1 VHVCIVCACVG
12 IIPLVYIELVASVL
26 MFVLGIVLVI
36 GINNVSSFNST
47 YDGMT
52 LTFSCDM
59 LQHTVQYDVT

>member
-1 VHVCIVCACVG
+1 MKAESYVCVCMCALYVRVG

-47 YDGMT
+47 YDI
-52 LTFSCDM
+52 
-59 LQHTVQYDVT
+59 DVFL